1 MLAIYQNSKF
11 ETVFRA
17 ACFLSL
23 LLCLFVINGQTQI
36 AEHPV
41 MKDYKGVKINMTADE
56 VRQKLGEAKS
66 EDKDG
71 FFYVFS
77 ETETAQIMLDGD
89 KKVRVISVDFSGE
102 HPSPPK
108 FEDVFGK
115 NAKPEPKPD
124 GAIYKMVRYP
134 DDGMWIAY
142 SRLGGEKPMI
152 SITINKQ

>member
-1 MLAIYQNSKF
+1 MLAIYQNSKLKLA
-11 ETVFRA
+11 FRA
-17 ACFLSL
+17 MSFLSL
-23 LLCLFVINGQTQI
+23 LLCLLIINGQAQI

-41 MKDYKGVKINMTADE
+41 IKDYKGVKIGMTADE

-77 ETETAQIMLDGD
+77 DTETAQIMLDGD
-89 KKVRVISVDFSGE
+89 KKVRVISIDYNGE
-102 HPSPPK
+102 HQNPPK

-115 NAKPEPKPD
+115 NAKPEAKPD

-134 DDGMWIAY
+134 DDGVWVAY
-142 SRLGGEKPMI
+142 SRLAGDKPMI